1 MQQNSIVLVGS
12 TGLVGLELK
21 KQLEEKDIAFDC
33 FVRGGNTNY
42 KLAFFCVPNAV
53 AIDLVPQFLNNG
65 CTIIDAS
72 SAFRQSHPLIIPE
85 INGSTLTKE
94 DKLIASPNC
103 TTTFL
108 ALALYPLHK
117 HFHLKQII
125 TSTYQAASGGGKKM
139 LEEYKNRT
147 LQLRL
152 HESEEDVFG
161 YNAEENKMVF
171 ETQKILRVPID
182 ISATCVRICQKR
194 VHALSIFAE
203 FEKTIDLEVAKQAI
217 QDEPGLVFDPDCTI
231 EKAEGSP
238 LTYVKRL
245 RPVKSNPHCLEL
257 FMLGDQLLK
266 GASTN
271 MLQIAEYVFD
281 LDAISALKS
290 PL

>member
-1 MQQNSIVLVGS
+1 MQQNLITLVGS

-53 AIDLVPQFLNNG
+53 AIDLAPQFLQHG
-65 CTIIDAS
+65 CIIIDAS

-85 INGSTLTKE
+85 INGNTLTPE
-94 DKLIASPNC
+94 DRLIASPNC

-117 HFHLKQII
+117 LFHLKKII

-139 LEEYKNRT
+139 LEEYENRT

-152 HESEEDVFG
+152 HESEEDESG
-161 YNAEENKMVF
+161 YNAEENKMAF
-171 ETQKILRVPID
+171 ETQKILDAPID

-203 FEKTIDLEVAKQAI
+203 FEKPIDLEEAKQAI
-217 QDEPGLVFDPDCTI
+217 QDEPSLVFDPDCII
-231 EKAEGSP
+231 EKAEGST
-238 LTYVKRL
+238 LTYIKRL

-257 FMLGDQLLK
+257 FVLGDQLLK

-271 MLQIAEYVFD
+271 MLQIAKGVFD
-281 LDAISALKS
+281 FEKFSALV
-290 PL
+290 